1 MPRKSSVVTLPA
13 SESPLQALV
22 SVAPGAALPSS
33 APVYE
38 TRRIHM
44 QWLGQL
50 RWGALLGQLLTILL
64 VDLGMHIKL
73 PLGWLLAVL
82 AVEAASNLWFLS
94 WSRRA
99 SVSASSVLALPMAI
113 DIVLLTAL
121 LFLTGGPFNPS
132 SFLYLVY
139 LALAAV
145 VLPARLTWSLVGL
158 SLISFGMLFVG
169 ERFLP
174 MAIMPQLN
182 HADQMRMHMQGM
194 WYAFAVA
201 AMFITYFV
209 TRLRHSLAQRELE
222 LFRARSLASQSEKL
236 ASLATLAAGAAHEL
250 STPLST
256 IAVVAKELE
265 RGLRDQDEA
274 ARSDAQLIRR
284 EVDRCREILQRMAAD
299 AGHTPELDER
309 PMTIQEL
316 VTSAV
321 EGVPRA
327 RDVQL
332 TVASDAA
339 AYVLRGQAQATAQ
352 ALRGILKNA
361 LQASPA
367 GKPVEVEAKLSADGA
382 RCRIAVR
389 DRGAGMS
396 QEVLSRAGEPF
407 FTTKEPGEGMGLGL
421 FLTRVVAERVG
432 GQLDL
437 QSELGQ
443 GTTATLTLPIAQRA
457 TNHRTPA

>member
-1 MPRKSSVVTLPA
+1 MPRKPSVVTLPA

-22 SVAPGAALPSS
+22 SFAPQALTPMPPAS
-33 APVYE
+33 E

-50 RWGALLGQLLTILL
+50 RWGALLGQLLTVLL

-73 PLGWLLAVL
+73 PLGWLFVVL
-82 AVEAASNLWFLS
+82 GIEAASNLWFLR
-94 WSRRA
+94 WSRGA
-99 SVSASSVLALPMAI
+99 NVSESWVLALPMAI

-121 LFLTGGPFNPS
+121 LFLTGGPFNPF

-145 VLPARLTWSLVGL
+145 VLPARLTWGLVGL
-158 SLISFGMLFVG
+158 SLVSFGMLFVG

-174 MAIMPQLN
+174 AIMPQLN

-194 WYAFAVA
+194 WFAFAVA

-222 LFRARSLASQSEKL
+222 LFRARNLAAQSEKL
-236 ASLATLAAGAAHEL
+236 ASLATLATGAAHEL

-265 RGLRDQDEA
+265 RSLRDGDDA
-274 ARSDAQLIRR
+274 ARSDAQLIRH

-299 AGHTPELDER
+299 AGTTTELNER
-309 PMTIQEL
+309 PMTVQEL
-316 VTSAV
+316 VTSAA
-321 EGVPRA
+321 EGLPRA
-327 RDVQL
+327 RDVKL
-332 TVASDAA
+332 TVTSEAA
-339 AYVLRGQAQATAQ
+339 PCVLRGQAQATAQ

-361 LQASPA
+361 LQASPE
-367 GKPVEVEAKLSADGA
+367 GKSVEVEAQLAPEDQC
-382 RCRIAVR
+382 CRIAVR
-389 DRGAGMS
+389 DHGAGMS
-396 QEVLSRAGEPF
+396 ADVLSRAGEPF

-437 QSELGQ
+437 RSQPGH
-443 GTTATLTLPIAQRA
+443 GTTATLTLPIAQYA